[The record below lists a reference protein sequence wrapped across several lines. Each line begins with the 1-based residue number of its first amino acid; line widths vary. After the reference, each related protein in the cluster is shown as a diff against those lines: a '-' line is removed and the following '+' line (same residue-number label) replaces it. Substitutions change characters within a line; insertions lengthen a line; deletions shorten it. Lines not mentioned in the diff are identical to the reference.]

1 MHGTSTAYAQRVGG
15 SLQVQVPPGAR
26 LTCSTGWVR
35 VRSGTSVKP
44 TKARAW
50 PGAPITKL

>member
-35 VRSGTSVKP
+35 VRSGTSVKL